1 MLLNLVISSNNFP
14 QKISSLSDLSP
25 ACAMS
30 RYMKALECDVKAGR
44 LKKQLGKWMLEDRS
58 KDKDFS
64 YRLTGNDARLI
75 LHGFMYLVND
85 IKGDSDDPKLL
96 MKLLFIVFIAMKLS
110 SKIVAPFFQKHH
122 ITQPAIDELKV
133 LALDYFTAVT
143 LFTGSVSGTVWS
155 IGHLVPVHTQWVFEK
170 YETGLGVNTMQGRV
184 AQHVQIA
191 SFARNSLY
199 KDCWNQVFR
208 HDCNR
213 ELISKRGILCFFE

>member
-1 MLLNLVISSNNFP
+1 MLLNLAISSNNFP

-44 LKKQLGKWMLEDRS
+44 LKKKLGKWMLEDRS
-58 KDKDFS
+58 KNKYFSYS
-64 YRLTGNDARLI
+64 YRLNGKDARLI

-85 IKGDSDDPKLL
+85 IKGDSDYPKLL
-96 MKLLFIVFIAMKLS
+96 RKLLFIVFIAMKFS
-110 SKIVAPFFQKHH
+110 SEIVPPFFQKHH

-143 LFTGSVSGTVWS
+143 LFTGTVLGTVWS

-184 AQHVQIA
+184 AQHVQITGLEINFLLRSQLA
-191 SFARNSLY
+191 TNGKNLVARS
-199 KDCWNQVFR
+199 
-208 HDCNR
+208 
-213 ELISKRGILCFFE
+213 